1 MCKYL
6 NLVVHK
12 KPDSS
17 LCTENAIKT
26 IFSKKFI
33 RELVK
38 NPRPTFEKYDFG
50 RTCNKQQHRWRVCL
64 LTESWQNK
72 VGSGHLVTKSCLNNH
87 KTIMARS
94 TSRTVLICLAFL
106 SSCLFTL
113 CEANLIQ
120 SRLQNRHLQR
130 VLNHNRITI
139 ILEGVRSRALNSI
152 QNDPI
157 MLITFPQINHQFQVR
172 KRKRIF

>member
-1 MCKYL
+1 
-6 NLVVHK
+6 
-12 KPDSS
+12 
-17 LCTENAIKT
+17 
-26 IFSKKFI
+26 
-33 RELVK
+33 
-38 NPRPTFEKYDFG
+38 
-50 RTCNKQQHRWRVCL
+50 
-64 LTESWQNK
+64 
-72 VGSGHLVTKSCLNNH
+72 
-87 KTIMARS
+87 MARS
-94 TSRTVLICLAFL
+94 TTRTVLICLAFL
-106 SSCLFTL
+106 CSCLFTL

-172 KRKRIF
+172 IKKMILNSNFFLYFISFQQ